1 MSIEQN
7 RNNLNFI
14 IQNYVQNM
22 EIMNK
27 IPTGSIAVQDYNM
40 QTLKETKLFT

>member
-27 IPTGSIAVQDYNM
+27 IPTGSIAV
-40 QTLKETKLFT
+40 